1 MGNII
6 NLKKMMSAAMFAA
19 GLLVSMNS
27 ASAQQDEQEPL
38 ALLQLDVD
46 GNGSLETV
54 ELYGGQMT
62 RGSSYRNDFLL
73 LLKGSDSELLTAYVP
88 SINGGYDCSLEKAR
102 FTGRG
107 EQLILSV
114 GQGGDDGSIEYR
126 IIDFADPKAVK
137 EIFTGSDNA
146 GVAATAEF
154 VPDFRSKIAFADGS
168 TNYELLPKEKE
179 FYEQRGL
186 YDVDG
191 TLLKGYRRPYVGKI
205 HSLVAVDMEQDG
217 ILELLSL
224 QNISGLNREDLL
236 GKLAGVWS
244 YDGSSGWKLKSK
256 TFYSGGKN
264 KDDKFHRSYN
274 EKNWRILPRQAVH
287 DSSSVTY
294 PVFTAI
300 AAPEVQ
306 NKLNGDFAIIAG
318 PYLQNLA
325 TGGCE
330 LDYTLT
336 FVSEKFISMVFFGV
350 LDEGEKKK
358 FLLRYH

>member
-54 ELYGGQMT
+54 ELYGGKMT

-102 FTGRG
+102 VTGRG

-137 EIFTGSDNA
+137 EIFTGSDNV

-186 YDVDG
+186 
-191 TLLKGYRRPYVGKI
+191 
-205 HSLVAVDMEQDG
+205 
-217 ILELLSL
+217 
-224 QNISGLNREDLL
+224 
-236 GKLAGVWS
+236 
-244 YDGSSGWKLKSK
+244 
-256 TFYSGGKN
+256 
-264 KDDKFHRSYN
+264 
-274 EKNWRILPRQAVH
+274 
-287 DSSSVTY
+287 
-294 PVFTAI
+294 
-300 AAPEVQ
+300 
-306 NKLNGDFAIIAG
+306 
-318 PYLQNLA
+318 
-325 TGGCE
+325 
-330 LDYTLT
+330 
-336 FVSEKFISMVFFGV
+336 
-350 LDEGEKKK
+350 
-358 FLLRYH
+358 